1 MQMKQKLVVVGNGMA
16 GIKAVEALIAHQGDR
31 YYDITV
37 IGEESHPNY
46 NRIMLSPLLADET
59 AFNDI
64 VLNPLSWYRDQDIHL
79 HLSDPVI
86 SIDRKQKNVICY
98 SGIHFEY
105 DQLILATGSKP
116 ASLPLHTE
124 GIVGVMGFRTL
135 DDVHQMQ
142 HSARDFRH
150 AVIVGGGLLGLEA
163 AAGLAK
169 KGMHTTLLHRSGWIL
184 NRQLDEVSAGYLQQ
198 ELEGRGIHFRLRTQ
212 IRDVMPLDGRVHQLE
227 LDDGSLIHCDLLIT
241 AAGITPEINLA
252 KTSGLAYDRGI
263 LVNDQMQTTDSDIYA
278 LGECCQHRGE
288 CYGLVAPVWEQAEIL
303 GQNLALRF
311 AQPMQAPIGYQGTRS
326 ATRLKISGID
336 LFSAGEVMIK
346 ADNSAKGGSNVKN
359 KNNAAEVLCWND
371 PAKQNY
377 RRLIIRD
384 NRITGVLLYGD
395 IREGNTLFE
404 LMQQNRDIT
413 PFRQSLLFGGLEAA
427 LKQQPKA
434 AESEVSGDDNASLQE
449 TAVA

>member
-16 GIKAVEALIAHQGDR
+16 GIKAIEALIAHQGDR

-37 IGEESHPNY
+37 IGEEAHPNY

-64 VLNPLSWYRDQDIHL
+64 VLNPLSWYRDQGIHL

-86 SIDRKQKNVICY
+86 TIDRKQKNVICF

-116 ASLPLHTE
+116 ASLPLQTD
-124 GIVGVMGFRTL
+124 GIDGVMGFRTL

-198 ELEGRGIHFRLRTQ
+198 ELEGRGIHFRLKTQ
-212 IRDVMPLDGRVHQLE
+212 IRDVISLDGRVHQLE
-227 LDDGSLIHCDLLIT
+227 LDDDSLIHCDLLIT

-311 AQPMQAPIGYQGTRS
+311 TQPMQSLIGYEGTRS

-336 LFSAGEVMIK
+336 LFSAGEVAIK
-346 ADNSAKGGSNVKN
+346 DENENNS
-359 KNNAAEVLCWND
+359 AEVLCWND

-404 LMQQNRDIT
+404 LMQQNRDISN
-413 PFRQSLLFGGLEAA
+413 FRQNLLFGGLEAA
-427 LKQQPKA
+427 LKQQPIT
-434 AESEVSGDDNASLQE
+434 AESDVSGMSGVSNSDNAPIQE
-449 TAVA
+449 TAA